1 MGYNLFNIK
10 EVSGAFNK
18 KLDDFRASLG
28 DAISKGTNIPFA
40 DSDVSYVLK
49 LQNDRLRRKRVDI
62 DYSIYN
68 RDENNRKYIVASDWQ
83 DAHYHS
89 SVCFNSCGVK
99 RIVRRDGKT
108 AYRDD
113 RRSVLYGT
121 ITDVMNGIHPEND
134 PYSCPN
140 CGSVSTVA
148 GLQNGCSYCG
158 TRFKMDELFPKI
170 TSYYFLEDAGM
181 TTREF
186 KGDFFKLYPFVVL
199 GLYILGCIV
208 RSDVYLPWN
217 LVKNVPMLIGTIIGF
232 GLGGLP
238 AAYIVY
244 VYLLFMKAI
253 VKTIAAFGKMG
264 TAGSRRLFESRMKKV
279 SPEFSFEYF
288 TSKALSLIKTSVYS
302 EDESEFMFY
311 DGGALDP
318 KMKDIIDLNYGGALG
333 VKSFVVEG
341 NYVKVV
347 TKAYFDV
354 LYANDSKVFYKSQIF
369 SATFRRRTDI
379 PVNLNFSM
387 TRIACPSCGASF
399 DATKIKNCPYCGNQ
413 YDGTSDDWVLVELKY
428 N

>member
-10 EVSGAFNK
+10 EVSGEFNK

-68 RDENNRKYIVASDWQ
+68 RDENNRKYIVAGDWQ

-108 AYRDD
+108 LYRDD
-113 RRSVLYGT
+113 RRSVFYGT

-140 CGSVSTVA
+140 CGSVSTVV

-186 KGDFFKLYPFVVL
+186 KGDFFKLYPLVVL

-217 LVKNVPMLIGTIIGF
+217 LVKNVPMLIGAIIGF

-244 VYLLFMKAI
+244 AYLLFMKAI

-311 DGGALDP
+311 DGGPLDP

-333 VKSFVVEG
+333 VKSFVDEG

>member
-10 EVSGAFNK
+10 EVSRAFNK

-62 DYSIYN
+62 DYSIYK

-217 LVKNVPMLIGTIIGF
+217 LVKNVPMLIGAIIGF

-311 DGGALDP
+311 DGGPLDP

>member
-10 EVSGAFNK
+10 EVSRAFNK

-62 DYSIYN
+62 DYSIYK

-217 LVKNVPMLIGTIIGF
+217 LVKNVPMLIGAIIGF

-264 TAGSRRLFESRMKKV
+264 TAGSRRLFESRMKKL

-302 EDESEFMFY
+302 EDESKFMFY
-311 DGGALDP
+311 EGGPLDP

>member
-10 EVSGAFNK
+10 EVSRAFNK

-28 DAISKGTNIPFA
+28 DAISKGANIPFA

-62 DYSIYN
+62 DYSIYK

-217 LVKNVPMLIGTIIGF
+217 LVKNVPMLIGVIIGL

-238 AAYIVY
+238 IAYIVY

-253 VKTIAAFGKMG
+253 VKTIASFGKMG

-302 EDESEFMFY
+302 EDESKFMFY
-311 DGGALDP
+311 DGGPLDP

>member
-18 KLDDFRASLG
+18 KLDNFRASLG

-108 AYRDD
+108 SYRDD

-181 TTREF
+181 TKREF

-199 GLYILGCIV
+199 GMYILGCIV

-217 LVKNVPMLIGTIIGF
+217 LVKNVPMLIGAIIGF

-253 VKTIAAFGKMG
+253 VKTIAAFGKIG

-288 TSKALSLIKTSVYS
+288 TSKALSLIKTAVYS
-302 EDESEFMFY
+302 ENESEFMFY
-311 DGGALDP
+311 DGGPLDS

-333 VKSFVVEG
+333 VKSFVDEG